1 MSVQGNQSTYT
12 LHTTVQLDDEFLFTK
27 YCFGASRSNLHDAT
41 IAAVFTGSERKTF
54 FVVRGTNLFG
64 AVCKFAY
71 LLTYLHVTI
80 FVSPRR
86 LLMTALLVKGVVTT
100 FTFICLS
107 ANIHATVKW
116 TGFINYTKMEAYY
129 HNIGLYLCM

>member
-41 IAAVFTGSERKTF
+41 IAAVFTGSGRRF
-54 FVVRGTNLFG
+54 LLFE
-64 AVCKFAY
+64 APAFSALCINSLTY